1 MKNELKH
8 TNEHMVQGIPPL
20 TLCPGASSHM
30 RTREHRNH
38 RLFPAVPS
46 AREPPALPDCAGCAR
61 SAWTAQP
68 TLNGRSGRAARAS
81 SLKEA
86 GPKVRAATHA
96 WGRSQRCAEGTNEK
110 AGKDGMERQG
120 VRCTYFLRA
129 GGGLTGRER
138 QRSWASP
145 TNPRPAACL
154 LPYRPL
160 LARLG
165 PDFLTDLPGS
175 D

>member
-1 MKNELKH
+1 MNTWCKVFRRSPCALVPPH
-8 TNEHMVQGIPPL
+8 TCAHASTEPTGSSRLCGLRAQRLDSPTDTQRPL
-20 TLCPGASSHM
+20 
-30 RTREHRNH
+30 
-38 RLFPAVPS
+38 
-46 AREPPALPDCAGCAR
+46 LPGCAR
-61 SAWTAQP
+61 KFAKRGRAQ
-68 TLNGRSGRAARAS
+68 GSRRYACVGAERSGGGAS
-81 SLKEA
+81 
-86 GPKVRAATHA
+86 V
-96 WGRSQRCAEGTNEK
+96 CAEGTNEK

-120 VRCTYFLRA
+120 VRCTCFLRA

-154 LPYRPL
+154 LPSRPL